1 MDSKKRIAV
10 IGAGQPLGQHL
21 AQSLN
26 AQNHMR
32 EMMRRVTDDAI
43 AAGFRV
49 EAFQDEIQIS
59 PFVRDDLER
68 LARGIKTHEEA
79 EQMLEAWRQG
89 YGKPMSEIWAAGDGK
104 SWLGVDMAKPFADL
118 SALEQRIVFDE
129 AHIIDKTIHRLH
141 WPQMLGRGVRLIQRH
156 SWHYMP
162 WPAGHHKPD
171 RQPRGKAF
179 KRMIK
184 LGYQWR
190 GKR

>member
-1 MDSKKRIAV
+1 MDNKKRIAI
-10 IGAGQPLGQHL
+10 IGAGQALGQHL

-68 LARGIKTHEEA
+68 LARGIKAHEEA
-79 EQMLEAWRQG
+79 EQMLEEWRKG
-89 YGKPMSEIWAAGDGK
+89 YGKPLSEIWA
-104 SWLGVDMAKPFADL
+104 GVDMAKPFSDL

-129 AHIIDKTIHRLH
+129 AHIIDKTFPRAY
-141 WPQMLGRGVRLIQRH
+141 WPQMMGRGVRLYSEI
-156 SWHYMP
+156 YAP
-162 WPAGHHKPD
+162 CHKPD